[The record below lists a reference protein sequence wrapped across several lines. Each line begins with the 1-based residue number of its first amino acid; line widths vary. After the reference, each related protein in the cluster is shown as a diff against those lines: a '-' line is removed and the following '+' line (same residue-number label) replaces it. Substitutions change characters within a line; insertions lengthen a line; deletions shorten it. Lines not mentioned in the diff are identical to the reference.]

1 MKEGYTEYIYKL
13 YFRINAEHCYGPIS
27 SSAIQ
32 HVETLLLVSLTLLL
46 IAAAA
51 KLLQSCLTLQPHRR
65 QPTRLSHPWDSPG
78 KNTGVGCHFLL
89 QCMKVKRE
97 VAIKKIINHQFSF
110 QSQRR
115 VMPKNVQ
122 TTAYLHSFHMLLLL
136 SRISRVRLCM
146 TP

>member
-51 KLLQSCLTLQPHRR
+51 KLLQSCLTLQPHRQ
-65 QPTRLSHPWDSPG
+65 QPTMLLCPWDSPG
-78 KNTGVGCHFLL
+78 KNTKLPNNSTSTISSCP
-89 QCMKVKRE
+89 C
-97 VAIKKIINHQFSF
+97 
-110 QSQRR
+110 RR
-115 VMPKNVQ
+115 LEFNP
-122 TTAYLHSFHMLLLL
+122 
-136 SRISRVRLCM
+136 RVRKKPLRRKWQP
-146 TP
+146 TPVSFLENSMDRGAWRAIVKGITQCWTQLND